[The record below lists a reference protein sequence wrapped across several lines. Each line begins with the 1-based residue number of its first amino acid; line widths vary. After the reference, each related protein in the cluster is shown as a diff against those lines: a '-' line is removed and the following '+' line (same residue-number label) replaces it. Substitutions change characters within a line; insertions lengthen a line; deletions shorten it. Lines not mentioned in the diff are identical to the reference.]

1 MQGTKELRTERLFLR
16 KYKPEDAEILYHRF
30 GTDPVMSRYSGWNP
44 YASLEMAQET
54 VERFIRDY
62 EKPAFYGWAIEY
74 NGELIG
80 TIGTY
85 DYDSETNQIETGISI
100 AREYWGQG
108 FATEA
113 LRAVLKYLTEE
124 DGIRTVTAWCAS
136 ENTGSMKAMI
146 KAGMKQ
152 THTKAKALEVNGTF
166 FDLNYYSYSGE

>member
-16 KYKPEDAEILYHRF
+16 RYKPEDAEILYQRF
-30 GTDPVMSRYSGWNP
+30 GTDPVMVRYSGWNP
-44 YASLEMAQET
+44 YASLEMAKET

-80 TIGTY
+80 IIGAY

-100 AREYWGQG
+100 AREYWGKG

-124 DGIRTVTAWCAS
+124 EGILTVTAWCAS

-152 THTKAKALEVNGTF
+152 THTKEKAIEVNETS